1 MGHVVVTAGDIML
14 IIITGVIVTVVVTRI
29 MFRLLLLDRRHRG
42 LNRRE
47 GGVQIWVVEVIFIG
61 GNTLL
66 CVSGRVLPAKIA
78 RTMLHFA
85 IYLPSVCN
93 YLNWSCSLY
102 TACCCWPCCW
112 VCRAAACLAMSA

>member
-29 MFRLLLLDRRHRG
+29 MFRLCLLDRRHRG

-85 IYLPSVCN
+85 IQLPAVCI
-93 YLNWSCSLY
+93 YLNWSCSL
-102 TACCCWPCCW
+102 
-112 VCRAAACLAMSA
+112 